1 MAILVATMIVRNG
14 CKGNTDLPM
23 VVDSMMVE
31 TLDISK
37 LKEYAEKGNADA
49 QTELGVRYELELY
62 WT

>member
-1 MAILVATMIVRNG
+1 MAVLIATMIVCNG
-14 CKGNTDLPM
+14 CKGNTDLSM
-23 VVDSMMVE
+23 VVD